1 MRSSKGGGR
10 GRAGGGPPGG
20 GGASL
25 VVGDVVAI
33 VFVVILDGGPG
44 PAVPVPRVR
53 RCGRREGPEFVVV
66 VGWAGLAP
74 WRGIP

>member
-1 MRSSKGGGR
+1 M
-10 GRAGGGPPGG
+10 
-20 GGASL
+20 

-44 PAVPVPRVR
+44 PAVPVSRVR